1 MAYPESK
8 RLIYETK
15 FPGLTSAVECLNLRH
30 DGGALVSRPGL
41 KTILTAG
48 GNIRGAWYGS
58 SDGAVESRWHYV
70 VGAGVYRLNPDGET
84 QIGTLGTT
92 EGEVSFYFF
101 AGALYLLDGANI
113 HLIGAEEA
121 AVLEGEIPTVA
132 ISNGAGPGKVVTEPN
147 LLNDR
152 VKEIFYLNSST
163 ASVQLS
169 RRALSVH
176 EVRKNGALLS
186 GWTLN
191 YGDVGTVV
199 TFAQQIHGYATVEVI
214 YTPLT
219 QGGDTAS
226 LRAKLRRCRQA
237 AVWGGVGASAVL
249 LWGADPNTVFASE
262 LKGSSPCGG
271 YFTRDG
277 VFSVGSAHPL
287 HAIVRRGSRAL
298 AFTRGECFLLTQKK
312 IGEAADKNG
321 VVLGSRHGYHS
332 SMLNESVGAYRPGGA
347 VMAGRAPVSVD
358 RGGVWLWN
366 ASYVAGERDAE
377 RIIGCPDLDDETL
390 SSAGLWYDA
399 PHGEIWLCCGGRTLV
414 YNEKRKEWYKYDFCP
429 DFCLDF
435 EGRTAAVFGGT
446 LAVFED
452 GYCFDGDIPITVGYK
467 GNWQDCGDP
476 IRRKTASFATISM
489 GAGSNAV
496 AAFADGTTEGGEII
510 SRQIITRAAGDTPVV
525 CRSRIRLGRADHI
538 RLRFSGEA
546 PVKLLSAEIYS
557 TAEGGGENKTR
568 R

>member
-15 FPGLTSAVECLNLRH
+15 FPGLTSAAECLNLRH
-30 DGGALVSRPGL
+30 DGGALVSRPGF
-41 KTILTAG
+41 KTLITAG

-58 SDGAVESRWHYV
+58 YDGTVESRWHYV

-84 QIGTLGTT
+84 QIGALTTT

-113 HLIGAEEA
+113 YLIGAEGA

-152 VKEIFYLNSST
+152 VKEIFRLNSST

-176 EVRKNGALLS
+176 EVRKNGSLLS

-226 LRAKLRRCRQA
+226 LRAKLRRCRHA

-249 LWGADPNTVFASE
+249 LWGADSNTVFASE
-262 LKGSSPCGG
+262 LKTGSPCGG

-287 HAIVRRGSRAL
+287 NAIVRRGSRAL

-312 IGEAADKNG
+312 IGEATDKNG

-399 PHGEIWLCCGGRTLV
+399 PHGEIWLYGGGRTLV

-435 EGRTAAVFGGT
+435 EGRTAAAFGGT

-452 GYCFDGDIPITVGYK
+452 GYCFDGDIPITVGYT
-467 GNWQDCGDP
+467 GDWEDCGEP
-476 IRRKTASFATISM
+476 MRRKTASFAAVIL
-489 GAGSNAV
+489 GAVSNAV

-546 PVKLLSAEIYS
+546 PVKLLSAAIYS

>member
-15 FPGLTSAVECLNLRH
+15 FPGLTSAAECLNLRH
-30 DGGALVSRPGL
+30 DGGALVSRPGF
-41 KTILTAG
+41 KTLITAEG
-48 GNIRGAWYGS
+48 QIRGAWYGS
-58 SDGAVESRWHYV
+58 SDGTGESRWHYV
-70 VGAGVYRLNPDGET
+70 VGNEVFRLEAGGAAPTGT
-84 QIGTLGTT
+84 IGTA

-101 AGALYLLDGANI
+101 AGALYLLDGENI
-113 HLIGAEEA
+113 YIIGAA
-121 AVLEGEIPTVA
+121 GTAVLAGEIPTVA
-132 ISNGAGPGKVVTEPN
+132 ISYGEGPGRTVAEPN

-152 VKEIFYLNSST
+152 VKEVFYLNSSA
-163 ASVQLS
+163 ASVQLT
-169 RRALSVH
+169 RRAQTVH
-176 EVRKNGALLS
+176 EVLWNGSNLT
-186 GWTLN
+186 GWSLN
-191 YGDVGTVV
+191 YGPQGTIV
-199 TFAQQIHGYATVEVI
+199 TFAQQIHGISTVEVI
-214 YTPLT
+214 YTPL
-219 QGGDTAS
+219 QGAETAA
-226 LRAKLRRCRQA
+226 LRTKLRRCRQA

-277 VFSVGSAHPL
+277 VFPVGSAHPL
-287 HAIVRRGSRAL
+287 RAIVRRGSRAL

-321 VVLGSRHGYHS
+321 AVLGSRHGYHS

-377 RIIGCPDLDDETL
+377 RITGCPELDDETL
-390 SSAGLWYDA
+390 SAADLRYDA
-399 PHGEIWLCCGGRTLV
+399 PHGEIWLYGGGRTLV
-414 YNEKRKEWYKYDFCP
+414 YSEKRKEWYKYDFCP
-429 DFCLDF
+429 DFCIDF

-452 GYCFDGDIPITVGYK
+452 GYCFDGDIPITVGYT
-467 GNWQDCGDP
+467 GDWQDCGEP
-476 IRRKTASFATISM
+476 MRRKTAAFAAVTL

-496 AAFADGTTEGGEII
+496 AAFADGTTEGGDIV

-557 TAEGGGENKTR
+557 TAEEGGENKTR

>member
-15 FPGLTSAVECLNLRH
+15 FPGLMSAAECLNLRH
-30 DGGALVSRPGL
+30 DGGALVSRPGF
-41 KTILTAG
+41 KTLITAG

-58 SDGAVESRWHYV
+58 YDGTVESRWHYV
-70 VGAGVYRLNPDGET
+70 VGNTVFRLEPGGAA

-113 HLIGAEEA
+113 YLIGAAGA
-121 AVLEGEIPTVA
+121 AVLAGEIPTVA
-132 ISNGAGPGKVVTEPN
+132 ISDGTGPGKAAAEPN

-152 VKEIFYLNSST
+152 VKEVFRLNSSV
-163 ASVQLS
+163 ASVELT
-169 RRALSVH
+169 RRAQTVH

-199 TFAQQIHGYATVEVI
+199 VFAQQIHGYSTVEVI
-214 YTPLT
+214 YTPSS
-219 QGGDTAS
+219 QGGETAA
-226 LRAKLRRCRQA
+226 LRTKLRRCRHA

-262 LKGSSPCGG
+262 LKTSSPCGG
-271 YFTRDG
+271 YFTLDG
-277 VFSVGSAHPL
+277 VFPVGSAHPL
-287 HAIVRRGSRAL
+287 TAIVRRGSRAL
-298 AFTRGECFLLTQKK
+298 AFTKGECLLLTQKK
-312 IGEAADKNG
+312 IGETTDASG

-377 RIIGCPDLDDETL
+377 RIVGCPDLDDETL
-390 SSAGLWYDA
+390 STADLRYDA
-399 PHGEIWLCCGGRTLV
+399 PHGEIWLCCGGKTLV
-414 YNEKRKEWYKYDFCP
+414 YNEKRKEWYKYGFCP

-452 GYCFDGDIPITVGYK
+452 GCCFDGDIPITVGYT
-467 GNWQDCGDP
+467 GDWEDCGEP
-476 IRRKTASFATISM
+476 MRRKTAAFAAVTL

-496 AAFADGTTEGGEII
+496 AAFADGTTEGGDVV

>member
-15 FPGLTSAVECLNLRH
+15 FPGLTSAYECLNLRH
-30 DGGALVSRPGL
+30 DGGALVSRPGF

-58 SDGAVESRWHYV
+58 SDGAGESRWHYV
-70 VGAGVYRLNPDGET
+70 VGNEVFRLEAGGPAPTGT
-84 QIGTLGTT
+84 IGTA
-92 EGEVSFYFF
+92 EGEVGFYFF
-101 AGALYLLDGANI
+101 AGALYLLDGENI
-113 HLIGAEEA
+113 YIIGAA
-121 AVLEGEIPTVA
+121 GTAVLAGEIPTVA
-132 ISNGAGPGKVVTEPN
+132 ISYGEGPGRTVSEPN

-152 VKEIFYLNSST
+152 VKEVFYLNSSA
-163 ASVQLS
+163 ASVQLT
-169 RRALSVH
+169 RRAQTVH
-176 EVRKNGALLS
+176 EVLWNGSNLT
-186 GWTLN
+186 GWSLN
-191 YGDVGTVV
+191 YGPQGTIV
-199 TFAQQIHGYATVEVI
+199 TFAQQIHGISTVEVV
-214 YTPLT
+214 YTPL
-219 QGGDTAS
+219 QGAETAA
-226 LRAKLRRCRQA
+226 LRTKLRRCRHA

-277 VFSVGSAHPL
+277 VFPVGSAHPL

-312 IGEAADKNG
+312 IGEAADANG
-321 VVLGSRHGYHS
+321 IVSGSRHGYHS

-390 SSAGLWYDA
+390 SAANLRYDA
-399 PHGEIWLCCGGRTLV
+399 PHGEIWLCGGGRTLV
-414 YNEKRKEWYKYDFCP
+414 YNEKRKEWYKYGFCP

-452 GYCFDGDIPITVGYK
+452 GYCFDGDIPITVGYTGDWK
-467 GNWQDCGDP
+467 DCGEP
-476 IRRKTASFATISM
+476 MRRKTAAFAAVTL

-546 PVKLLSAEIYS
+546 PVKLLSADIYS